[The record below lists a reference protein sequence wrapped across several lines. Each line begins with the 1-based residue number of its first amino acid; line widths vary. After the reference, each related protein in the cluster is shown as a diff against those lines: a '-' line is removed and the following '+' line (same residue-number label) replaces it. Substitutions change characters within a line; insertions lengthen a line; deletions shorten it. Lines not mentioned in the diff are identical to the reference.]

1 MKGLDTYGAQCQTV
15 WGEKSSKKWSMCL
28 AQFGGPG
35 EEDRERRGAKKMI
48 MCLDRRSR
56 ENELER
62 KTRRETGDQCS
73 PELAWRSGMATGWAF
88 GVASGAGEAAKI
100 DEDMGG
106 EKRGRKEPWVCARQT
121 MPFLGGWTR
130 DPIFFSYSSSL
141 VSCRFPWQFGW
152 LLFPASI
159 RTHCIACCLSLGLF
173 SACINWVC
181 CIVCTVIRGGRE
193 GRQMSVLGPKTTG

>member
-15 WGEKSSKKWSMCL
+15 WGEKSSKKCSMCL

-35 EEDRERRGAKKMI
+35 DEDRERRGAKKMI

-88 GVASGAGEAAKI
+88 GVAFGACEAAKI

-106 EKRGRKEPWVCARQT
+106 GREKRKEGAMSVRATNDAISGWLDAGSHF
-121 MPFLGGWTR
+121 FL
-130 DPIFFSYSSSL
+130 
-141 VSCRFPWQFGW
+141 
-152 LLFPASI
+152 LLFPPCFLPFSLTVWLAFIS
-159 RTHCIACCLSLGLF
+159 CIDSYTVYCVLSSPWSF
-173 SACINWVC
+173 FQPA
-181 CIVCTVIRGGRE
+181 
-193 GRQMSVLGPKTTG
+193 